1 MVSKTVI
8 RSLLHLVYPP
18 KFPITI
24 VWNFTLGLSVI
35 PIKRSKIEDNAYAT
49 FWETNKVYYG
59 KCENGEFKKK
69 KKKLRKNRMTP

>member
-8 RSLLHLVYPP
+8 RSLLHLVYPL

-24 VWNFTLGLSVI
+24 VWNFTLGLSVV

-49 FWETNKVYYG
+49 FWGINKVYFG
-59 KCENGEFKKK
+59 KCKNGEFRKKK
-69 KKKLRKNRMTP
+69 KNLGKTE